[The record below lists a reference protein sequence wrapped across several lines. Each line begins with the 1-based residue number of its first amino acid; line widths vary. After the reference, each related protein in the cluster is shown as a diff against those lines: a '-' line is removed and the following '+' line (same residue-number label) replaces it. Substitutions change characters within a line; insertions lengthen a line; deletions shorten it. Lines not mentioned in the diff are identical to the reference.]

1 MDRSFF
7 FPQLAGVGGFPAD
20 LSSKQKWV
28 TSGKILPGIT
38 QLYNQIQ
45 SFYNRP

>member
-20 LSSKQKWV
+20 LSSKQK
-28 TSGKILPGIT
+28 TGHFREI
-38 QLYNQIQ
+38 Y
-45 SFYNRP
+45 RE